1 MSNFKLH
8 PLSFALIG
16 AFAVPAFANTT
27 AEKAV
32 PHQLST
38 IVVSAAG
45 FEQDIKNA
53 PASITVVTQE
63 DFKNKRI
70 NSVADALV
78 DVEGVDISPTAGK
91 TGGLNISIRGMSSE
105 YTLVLVDGRRQN
117 TVGSI
122 TPNGFGESNNS
133 FIPPISA
140 IERIEVIK
148 GPASTLYGSD
158 AMGGVVNIITK
169 KVSNEW
175 TGAVTLEGTILP
187 ESSEF
192 GNQRSV
198 DAYVSGPLIENK
210 LGIQLRGRKSERD
223 QSSIGYTNNKGE
235 TVELTQGNNP
245 TKSDLETL
253 GARLTYTP
261 TDDHAISLEYE
272 QTDQWF
278 DNKKNQLGTLGAAG
292 GYDDAQEYNREKWA
306 VIHEWKSQY
315 GQLDSSISNNT
326 TETIGRLLPA
336 RMLPL
341 ENNAL
346 TKKYIPRQLES
357 EDLVVDSKFTTEII
371 DNHRLVIGGQY
382 WDATITDGLRTN
394 KDVSFKQ
401 YGLFIEDTWS
411 LLPNLAL
418 TLGARYDDHNTF
430 GDFLTPRA
438 YLVWNAN
445 DQWTVKGGYSEGYKA
460 PRLEQLVD
468 GIYNVGGQGAN
479 PSFGNPNLK
488 PETSQN
494 LELGFYFDALN
505 GFKANLTGFYSTI
518 EDKII
523 GGPDEFRCG
532 AAQGNATKYS
542 DAQCNQ
548 YLIDR
553 GTNWAIQN
561 KQNNPSLRNDDSWT
575 ISRNINA
582 EEVELYGLE
591 FGTQW
596 QLTDAVKL
604 AANYTWTQSEITK
617 GDNKGR
623 QLNDIPEH
631 TINASATWQVAENAS
646 LWARG
651 EYRSEK
657 SRYLGESPLSGDK
670 KIIEDAMGDFNSYAL
685 FHLGANLNL
694 TKNWDFGIG
703 LYNIFDKD
711 FTDFTY
717 LPQVSGN
724 TKYYNSYSNTQ
735 EGRRVQLSTTFKF

>member
-1 MSNFKLH
+1 MSNFKLR
-8 PLSFALIG
+8 PLALALIG
-16 AFAVPAFANTT
+16 AIAAPAFANTT
-27 AEKAV
+27 AEKSES
-32 PHQLST
+32 HQLST

-53 PASITVVTQE
+53 PASITVITQE

-70 NSVADALV
+70 NSVADALI
-78 DVEGVDISPTAGK
+78 DVEGVDISPSAGK

-105 YTLVLVDGRRQN
+105 YTLVLIDGRRQN
-117 TVGSI
+117 SVGSI

-169 KVSNEW
+169 KVSNDW

-187 ESSEF
+187 NSSEF

-198 DAYVSGPLIENK
+198 DAYVSGPLIQDK

-223 QSSIGYTNNKGE
+223 QSSLGYLKDDGNE
-235 TVELTQGNNP
+235 VALTQGNNP

-261 TDDHAISLEYE
+261 TDAHAISLEYE
-272 QTDQWF
+272 QTDQWY

-292 GYDDAQEYNREKWA
+292 GYDESQEYNREKWA
-306 VIHEWKSQY
+306 LIHEWKAEY
-315 GQLDSSISNNT
+315 GQLDSSITNNT

-341 ENNAL
+341 ENNSL
-346 TKKYIPRQLES
+346 TKQYVPRLLES
-357 EDLVVDSKFTTEII
+357 EDFVVDSKFTTEMI
-371 DNHRLVIGGQY
+371 DKHKLVIGGQY

-394 KDVSFKQ
+394 KDVSFEQ
-401 YGLFIEDTWS
+401 YGLFVEDTWS
-411 LLPNLAL
+411 FLPNLAL
-418 TLGARYDDHNTF
+418 TLGARYDDHSTF
-430 GDFLTPRA
+430 GDFFTPRA

-468 GIYNVGGQGAN
+468 GIYNVGGQGKS
-479 PSFGNPNLK
+479 PSFGNPDLK
-488 PETSQN
+488 PETSQS
-494 LELGFYFDALN
+494 LELGVYFDALN
-505 GFKANLTGFYSTI
+505 GYKVNLTGFYSKI

-532 AAQGNATKYS
+532 AAKGDAPLYS
-542 DAQCNQ
+542 DAQCNA
-548 YLIDR
+548 YLSDR
-553 GTNWAIQN
+553 GTPWAIQAG
-561 KQNNPSLRNDDSWT
+561 DSWN

-582 EEVELYGLE
+582 EEVEVYGLE
-591 FGTQW
+591 LGSQW
-596 QLTDAVKL
+596 QINDAIKL
-604 AANYTWTQSEITK
+604 SANYTWTQSEITK
-617 GDNKGR
+617 GESKGL
-623 QLNDIPEH
+623 QLNDTPEH
-631 TINASATWQVAENAS
+631 IVNASATWQVADNAS

-657 SRYLGESPLSGDK
+657 SRYLGESPLTGDK
-670 KIIEDAMGDFNSYAL
+670 EIIQDTMGDYKSYAL
-685 FHLGANLNL
+685 LHLGANLNL
-694 TKNWDFGIG
+694 TNNWDVGVG
-703 LYNIFDKD
+703 LYNVFDKD
-711 FTDFTY
+711 FTDYTY
-717 LPQVSGN
+717 LPNVSGN